1 MDDFK
6 SEKIKID
13 EDGYLWI
20 ERAGEMKIQMC
31 PHDTSDRDSN
41 RAEPCGDW
49 CPLFGNPHLV
59 PSGQYLLALCGGAKW
74 FVDADCLEDQRGK

>member
-13 EDGYLWI
+13 EYGYLWI
-20 ERAGEMKIQMC
+20 ARAGTMKKQYC
-31 PHDTSDRDSN
+31 PHQ
-41 RAEPCGDW
+41 AYKCGDW
-49 CPLFGNPHLV
+49 CPRFGNPHMF
-59 PSGQYLLALCGGAKW
+59 PPNGQYVLILCEGAKW